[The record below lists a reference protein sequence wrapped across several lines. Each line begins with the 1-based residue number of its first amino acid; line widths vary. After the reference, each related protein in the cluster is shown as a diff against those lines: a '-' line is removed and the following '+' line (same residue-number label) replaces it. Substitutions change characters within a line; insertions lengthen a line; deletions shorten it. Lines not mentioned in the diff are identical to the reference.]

1 MLDEMSAEVVS
12 EVHHQ
17 LCQESRVR
25 PSAEVAVVVV
35 AVRDVSVVEMPVL
48 A

>member
-1 MLDEMSAEVVS
+1 MPDEMSAEVVS

-25 PSAEVAVVVV
+25 TSAEVVVVA
-35 AVRDVSVVEMPVL
+35 AVRDVSVV
-48 A
+48 